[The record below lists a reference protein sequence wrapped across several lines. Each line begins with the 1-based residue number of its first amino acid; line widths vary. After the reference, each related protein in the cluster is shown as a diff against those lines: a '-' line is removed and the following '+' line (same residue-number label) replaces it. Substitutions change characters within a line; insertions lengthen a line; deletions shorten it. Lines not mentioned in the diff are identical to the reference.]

1 MSREGNGEGRKAKEQ
16 VTTHAALASPASQGE
31 PPSPFA
37 LRASR
42 SYDVAA
48 LRAAEFPWTTS
59 TIYLNHA
66 SIGPLP
72 ERPRRVLDAFH
83 RRRGMPYLLPDRE
96 MFGILTES
104 RRLAPG
110 RRARGRSRC

>member
-1 MSREGNGEGRKAKEQ
+1 VSTQA
-16 VTTHAALASPASQGE
+16 
-31 PPSPFA
+31 
-37 LRASR
+37 
-42 SYDVAA
+42 SYDLAA

-72 ERPRRVLDAFH
+72 ERTRRVLEEFN

-96 MFGILTES
+96 MFGILAES
-104 RRLAPG
+104 RLLAARLI
-110 RRARGRSRC
+110 